1 MSNPAISFVIQKL
14 ANLLVEEAVLLFGVQ
29 DQVNWV
35 LVELKRMQCFLKDAD
50 SRRRKGDELAKNW
63 VREVRDVA
71 FDAEDVIDTYL
82 LKVERLR
89 RKKGL
94 LVSVKRYSCFSYE
107 LKARHKIGAKI
118 NRIKTK
124 IQDISESRARYGILN
139 MGERV
144 EARIDFIDEN
154 LQARRNLSPYLSD
167 DTTIVGFH
175 HDMEVLL
182 DQLTDAR
189 NLRRS
194 VASIV
199 GMGGLGKTTLAKK
212 IYSNNVIKQHFD
224 VCVWVT
230 ISQVY
235 SVTDLLKNIISRV
248 VGVRRDELGELDES
262 GYKEKLLNS
271 LNGRR
276 YLIVMDDVWDKNFW
290 TRIKGAFPDDVNGSR
305 VLITTRVIEVA
316 SFADPITTPYELS
329 FLPEVSSWELFLF
342 KAFPTRLGGNISCP
356 EELEDIGR
364 QLVKRCGGLP
374 LALVVLGGL
383 LSRKDPDTAVWS
395 EVAESMVWDSTHDG
409 QECLKILA
417 LSYCDLPHH
426 YLKSCFL
433 YLAAYPEDSEILT
446 SKLIKLW
453 IAEGFIPER
462 ERRTMEEIAKGYLD
476 ELVQRCMVQVVKR
489 RDYDKS
495 VKRIRIHDVLHEF
508 CVAEAR
514 EDGLINTC
522 STYSAMT
529 VAQVTSRRLALQNY
543 RSSDCCVTRLKLR
556 TLLLFNSSVPIRN
569 PLVLHGLKLL
579 RVIDLDGAGCVENLP
594 KEMERMIHLRYLGL
608 RNSNLRKL
616 PPTIG
621 NFCSLRVLDVRNTR
635 IGKLPE
641 EVCSIQTLQTI
652 NMEWFCLP
660 PSKICKLTNLQMLKH
675 VNAAGGWIERCSG
688 KMINLQ
694 VVGLSVLARSQLPTL
709 CRLLGNLT
717 HLISLKVRRTRLL
730 SSRIITTL
738 SSNHRFRKLELNG
751 MLHKLPEHHLFPQ
764 NLSKLTLRASM
775 LEDDPMPVLEK
786 LRNLIV
792 LRLME
797 RTYGGKEMVC
807 SAGGFPRLQT
817 LEISCLEY
825 LECWRIDDCS
835 MANLLYVSISVCTK
849 LSMLPEGLQRASG
862 LQELKLSRMPE
873 DFNARAREGGEDWH
887 KISHVPSITIS

>member
-14 ANLLVEEAVLLFGVQ
+14 TNLLVEEAVLLFGVR

-50 SRRRKGDELAKNW
+50 SRQRKGDELAKNW

-89 RKKGL
+89 QKKGL
-94 LVSVKRYSCFSYE
+94 LVFVKRYSCFSSE

-118 NRIKTK
+118 NRLRIK
-124 IQDISESRARYGILN
+124 IQDISDSRARYGILN
-139 MGERV
+139 IGESG
-144 EARIDFIDEN
+144 ESRIDFIDEN
-154 LQARRNLSPYLSD
+154 LQARRNLSPYLND
-167 DTTIVGFH
+167 DTTVVGFH

-182 DQLTDAR
+182 NQLTDAR

-194 VASIV
+194 VLSIA

-212 IYSNNVIKQHFD
+212 IYSNDVIKQHFD

-235 SVTDLLKNIISRV
+235 IVTDLLKIIISRV
-248 VGVRRDELGELDES
+248 VGLRRDELEGLDES
-262 GYKEKLLNS
+262 GLKEKLLNS

-276 YLIVMDDVWDKNFW
+276 YLIVMDDVWDKNVW
-290 TRIKGAFPDDVNGSR
+290 TRIKGAFPNDVNGSR

-316 SFADPITTPYELS
+316 SFADPITIPYELS
-329 FLPEVSSWELFLF
+329 FLPEDSSWELFLL
-342 KAFPTRLGGNISCP
+342 KAFPTRLDSHVSCP
-356 EELEDIGR
+356 EDLEDIGL

-383 LSRKDPDTAVWS
+383 LSRKDPDPAVWS
-395 EVAESMVWDSTHDG
+395 EVAERMDWNSTHDG

-433 YLAAYPEDSEILT
+433 YLAAFPEDSEILT

-453 IAEGFIPER
+453 AAEGFIPER
-462 ERRTMEEIAKGYLD
+462 ERQTVEEIGWGYLD
-476 ELVQRCMVQVVKR
+476 ELVQRCMVQVVKV

-495 VKRIRIHDVLHEF
+495 VKKIRIHDVLHEF
-508 CVAEAR
+508 CIAEAR
-514 EDGLINTC
+514 EVGLINAS

-543 RSSDCCVTRLKLR
+543 RSSDCCFTGLKLR
-556 TLLLFNSSVPIRN
+556 TLLLFNSSVPIMN

-579 RVIDLDGAGCVENLP
+579 RVIDLEGAGSVVNLP
-594 KEMERMIHLRYLGL
+594 KEIERMIYLRYMGL
-608 RNSNLRKL
+608 RNCTSLHRL

-621 NFCSLRVLDVRNTR
+621 NLCSLRVLDARNTS
-635 IGKLPE
+635 IVKLPE
-641 EVCSIQTLQTI
+641 EVCNIQTLRII
-652 NMEWFCLP
+652 NMEWFCSLP
-660 PSKICKLTNLQMLKH
+660 SNICNLNCLQILKH
-675 VNAAGGWIERCSG
+675 ACAAGGWVERCSRE
-688 KMINLQ
+688 MINLQ
-694 VVGLSVLARSQLPTL
+694 VLGISALASSQLPTL
-709 CRLLGNLT
+709 CHLLGNLT
-717 HLISLKVRRTRLL
+717 RLISLK
-730 SSRIITTL
+730 
-738 SSNHRFRKLELNG
+738 LELHG
-751 MLHKLPEHHLFPQ
+751 MLHKLPDHHLFPQ

-792 LRLME
+792 LRLMKG
-797 RTYGGKEMVC
+797 TYAGKEMVC
-807 SAGGFPRLQT
+807 SAGGFPRLRV

-825 LECWRIDDCS
+825 LECWRIEDCS
-835 MANLLYVSISVCTK
+835 MANLLYLSISVCRK
-849 LSMLPEGLQRASG
+849 LSMLPEGLQRASS

-887 KISHVPSITIS
+887 KISHLHSITIY